1 MDDLT
6 LFNLISLEYFFFRYP
21 YHNLIMT
28 TLGKFGPNRA
38 VMSGLVFFVF
48 HNLIRKLAFNP
59 QLPLMRQR
67 KLWKW
72 PNRWL
77 HIVDLNCSSLVG
89 LWFLKI
95 CFCVPSCPI
104 GVQTE
109 REFAVCWTLAVSLTV
124 SLCFDRTCSIIPSCA
139 FPQSRVKFS
148 TLKILSG
155 LLAYVG

>member
-67 KLWKW
+67 KALEMTQQMTSYCGSQLLLLGRTLIFK
-72 PNRWL
+72 
-77 HIVDLNCSSLVG
+77 DLLLCTIMSHRCPDRERICSLLNVG
-89 LWFLKI
+89 CI
-95 CFCVPSCPI
+95 PDCI
-104 GVQTE
+104 
-109 REFAVCWTLAVSLTV
+109 TL
-124 SLCFDRTCSIIPSCA
+124 F
-139 FPQSRVKFS
+139 
-148 TLKILSG
+148 
-155 LLAYVG
+155 